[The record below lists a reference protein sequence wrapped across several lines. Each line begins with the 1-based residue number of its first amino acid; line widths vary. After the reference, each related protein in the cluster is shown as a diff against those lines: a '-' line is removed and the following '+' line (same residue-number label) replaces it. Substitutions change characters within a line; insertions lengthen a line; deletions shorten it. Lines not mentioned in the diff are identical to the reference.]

1 MLVLTR
7 KRSETIRIGDGIVV
21 KVIRT
26 GRTSVKLGVEAPSNV
41 RVVRGELL
49 PLAEP
54 TQQTPEPPPHPPRQA
69 DHPELVA
76 SYSEHFTQ
84 PRIV

>member
-7 KRSETIRIGDGIVV
+7 KRSETIRIGPDICI

-26 GRTSVKLGVEAPSNV
+26 GKSTVKIGIEAPASV

-49 PLAEP
+49 PKPALAEQP
-54 TQQTPEPPPHPPRQA
+54 APPSCPFELDHGAVVMACSDQFPYPHIA
-69 DHPELVA
+69 
-76 SYSEHFTQ
+76 
-84 PRIV
+84 

>member
-7 KRSETIRIGDGIVV
+7 KRSETIRIGDGIVI

-26 GRTSVKLGVEAPSNV
+26 GRSSVKLGVEAPPNV
-41 RVVRGELL
+41 RVVRGELM
-49 PLAEP
+49 PLVEP
-54 TQQTPEPPPHPPRQA
+54 GQTSPAQQRPPLTT

-76 SYSEHFTQ
+76 SYSEHFAQ